1 MSLLLKVQ
9 LANVLSQLSP
19 FSLSLSLW
27 AVCVRYTAPPMMLL
41 FIYFLPRFL
50 SWLYSSHSHCRS
62 QGGVRLPFFHLHP
75 KRRPN
80 IVPLSHR
87 RHLTSEVVV
96 HPQQFG

>member
-50 SWLYSSHSHCRS
+50 SCTQVIPIVDHKVASDSHFSICTRNEG
-62 QGGVRLPFFHLHP
+62 Q
-75 KRRPN
+75 
-80 IVPLSHR
+80 I
-87 RHLTSEVVV
+87 
-96 HPQQFG
+96 